1 MTVQATAPTGA
12 LTPSDVDGA
21 AWARLR
27 SLAVEAMG
35 RAYAPYSRFRVG
47 AAGLVDDGRLVSGC
61 NVENAGYGVTLCA
74 ECGLVSELV
83 RTGGGRLIA
92 FACVD
97 GRGEPCAPCGRCRQ
111 VLGEHAHPRMLLAMP
126 DGLMTI
132 DEVLPGRFTR
142 ADLEAPGADAGAG
155 GRAEP
160 ADGPDG
166 TAGAEPAGTG
176 AGAVE
181 PFDAVDVIAAKRER
195 RRLSDA
201 QIDWVVDAYTRG
213 AVAEEQMSA
222 LAMAICMGG
231 MDRAEIARWTD
242 AMIRSGERMDFS
254 GLGRP
259 TADKHSTGGVG
270 DKITL
275 PLAPLVAAFGV
286 GVPQLSG
293 RGLGHTG
300 GTLDKLESIPGWR
313 ADLTG
318 GRIMSLL
325 GPHGP
330 GAVIC
335 AAGPGLAPADRRL
348 YALRDTTGTVPC
360 VPLIASSI
368 MSKKI
373 AEGTGALVL
382 DVKVGSGA
390 FMKDPDSA
398 RELARTMVALGAG
411 AGVSTR
417 ALLTDMSAPLGL
429 TAGNALEVREAVEVL
444 AGGGPA
450 DVVGLTLALAAEML
464 DAAGRPVDPDE
475 LRAALADGRAMDVWR
490 EMIRGQGGDP
500 DAPLPA
506 APETETL
513 VAPANGVLTGL
524 DALAVGVAV
533 WRLGAGRARRGDPVQ
548 AVAGV
553 ELHAKPGDAVR
564 AGQPLLTLHTA
575 DPGRFERARRALA
588 GAVVV
593 AGPDSPDAARA
604 RRRAAAGVVLERLV
618 PEGAGA

>member
-1 MTVQATAPTGA
+1 MTVPAAP
-12 LTPSDVDGA
+12 P
-21 AWARLR
+21 
-27 SLAVEAMG
+27 
-35 RAYAPYSRFRVG
+35 P
-47 AAGLVDDGRLVSGC
+47 
-61 NVENAGYGVTLCA
+61 
-74 ECGLVSELV
+74 
-83 RTGGGRLIA
+83 
-92 FACVD
+92 
-97 GRGEPCAPCGRCRQ
+97 
-111 VLGEHAHPRMLLAMP
+111 
-126 DGLMTI
+126 
-132 DEVLPGRFTR
+132 
-142 ADLEAPGADAGAG
+142 
-155 GRAEP
+155 
-160 ADGPDG
+160 
-166 TAGAEPAGTG
+166 
-176 AGAVE
+176 VE
-181 PFDAVDVIAAKRER
+181 PFDAVDIIAAKRDGAA
-195 RRLSDA
+195 LSDA

-213 AVAEEQMSA
+213 VVAEEQMSA

-450 DVVGLTLALAAEML
+450 DVVGLTLALASEML

-513 VAPANGVLTGL
+513 VAPADGVLTGL
-524 DALAVGVAV
+524 DALAVGVAA

-553 ELHAKPGDAVR
+553 EMHAKPGDAVR